1 MDGNNGLAQFTSE
14 NLVPP
19 MFWDFKWCLFA
30 INDGKY
36 LSNYNNADLSNDER
50 SSYLHYLFRKFN
62 YVDTP
67 DFPLRA
73 VCRVA
78 CVNFLLFCQL
88 SQYRCK
94 SMCSCVL
101 CSQINFGSTSWQFS
115 FHLTRRFWFV
125 QNTLIIILTLTK
137 NSQALVE
144 TFDLCSHDSSRSLC
158 VVYIAESTH
167 DFPFFSHHAPLPGWL

>member
-1 MDGNNGLAQFTSE
+1 MKWMVTTGWLSSPPKTSSHQCFE
-14 NLVPP
+14 MSNDACSPSIMVS
-19 MFWDFKWCLFA
+19 FKWLR
-30 INDGKY
+30 ILMLY

-115 FHLTRRFWFV
+115 FHLTRRF
-125 QNTLIIILTLTK
+125 
-137 NSQALVE
+137 
-144 TFDLCSHDSSRSLC
+144 
-158 VVYIAESTH
+158 
-167 DFPFFSHHAPLPGWL
+167 